1 MFGVTW
7 NDDAEMWL
15 FKATQDLKTIEFDK
29 CRIYLRHGNLLARI
43 DDIKRNKLH
52 LLALRKF

>member
-1 MFGVTW
+1 MNVG
-7 NDDAEMWL
+7 DDL
-15 FKATQDLKTIEFDK
+15 DD
-29 CRIYLRHGNLLARI
+29 LLARI

>member
-1 MFGVTW
+1 VNLAAGRGDALSGRHMNVG
-7 NDDAEMWL
+7 DDL
-15 FKATQDLKTIEFDK
+15 DD
-29 CRIYLRHGNLLARI
+29 LLARI